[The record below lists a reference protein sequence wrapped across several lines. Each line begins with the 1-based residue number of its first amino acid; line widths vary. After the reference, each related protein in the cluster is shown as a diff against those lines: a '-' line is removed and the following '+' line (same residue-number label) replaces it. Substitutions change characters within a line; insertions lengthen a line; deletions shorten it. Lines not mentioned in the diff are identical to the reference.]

1 MITDSGL
8 VSIGLAKQ
16 TQKIL
21 TKSKLKIDIFD
32 GVNPNPME
40 ENVTKGVKK
49 YQSGKY
55 DGIIA
60 WGGGSAM
67 DVARTIR
74 FMAVHKSPL
83 SRYDDAVGGE
93 EKIVNPLHIPAK

>member
-1 MITDSGL
+1 MITDPGL
-8 VSIGLAKQ
+8 VSVGLAKQ

-32 GVNPNPME
+32 GVNPNPVE

-60 WGGGSAM
+60 QGGAVQWMLLGPFASWRYISPRCRAM
-67 DVARTIR
+67 
-74 FMAVHKSPL
+74 MMQL
-83 SRYDDAVGGE
+83 M
-93 EKIVNPLHIPAK
+93 EKKN

>member
-1 MITDSGL
+1 M
-8 VSIGLAKQ
+8 
-16 TQKIL
+16 
-21 TKSKLKIDIFD
+21 
-32 GVNPNPME
+32 
-40 ENVTKGVKK
+40 TKGVKK

-60 WGGGSAM
+60 QGGGGSAM